1 MKFESDNINTEDTMQ
16 TYLPDSPDE
25 DTIMSVKD
33 IVKNNDHKV
42 VAIYVELD
50 SASSQGS
57 GFL

>member
-1 MKFESDNINTEDTMQ
+1 MQ

-57 GFL
+57 GFFIKTVWWLPITM